1 MKNNKKLAFQLL
13 AVLMVSSC
21 ATAPSQYY
29 TPEPYIEDIS
39 RFPANEGGCWEAMK
53 NFFTPKKPKATVVE
67 NGSKNIAVKKIT
79 AAMAKTPTRYPKGFE
94 GVPGAHIQY
103 GFESEYL
110 HDETEALL
118 KNYMPAPPFY
128 TDSKEAWLKMS
139 AAERLQTFDTLI
151 AKSRNEKSPEK
162 KLFAYRSKGKLI
174 KITEDP
180 ELAYALPDSFV
191 YDAGHFEIVL
201 DPSNSAEDMIKK
213 IKIIN
218 KNIGVGSMQTT
229 ISNPLNKDLLQ
240 TSALAR
246 TELKAE
252 LIGYYNFM
260 NDFDTLSKLEA
271 GYERYL
277 KDPKIQAVKSFNHPW
292 LGPMTKV
299 KHDKLENLVDGIV
312 DGKDFSEEQLK
323 QMSYLVVSHKFI
335 GGLSFRPDVAYKK
348 GRLASEV
355 RDCHQNVKCIE
366 NRIIRET
373 YFLMKGK
380 ESFKIFSSLEQLDTV
395 KNFKDIHPDDIQYML
410 KDLFPEYQSFTQV
423 ELQLY
428 RNFSYPYRDWS
439 QHIAVLGKPGL
450 VSRVAAAQTAYTEA
464 LKKIMFEYNAKM
476 VTNDPAIKKLAKTDA
491 QTKVMGALAE
501 FSKKSGL
508 IDAMKDKYNELL
520 DPDEIK
526 NFDILKFT
534 FFTRTGQSIALVSF
548 YETKLTA

>member
-1 MKNNKKLAFQLL
+1 
-13 AVLMVSSC
+13 
-21 ATAPSQYY
+21 
-29 TPEPYIEDIS
+29 
-39 RFPANEGGCWEAMK
+39 
-53 NFFTPKKPKATVVE
+53 
-67 NGSKNIAVKKIT
+67 
-79 AAMAKTPTRYPKGFE
+79 
-94 GVPGAHIQY
+94 
-103 GFESEYL
+103 
-110 HDETEALL
+110 
-118 KNYMPAPPFY
+118 
-128 TDSKEAWLKMS
+128 
-139 AAERLQTFDTLI
+139 
-151 AKSRNEKSPEK
+151 
-162 KLFAYRSKGKLI
+162 
-174 KITEDP
+174 
-180 ELAYALPDSFV
+180 
-191 YDAGHFEIVL
+191 
-201 DPSNSAEDMIKK
+201 
-213 IKIIN
+213 
-218 KNIGVGSMQTT
+218 
-229 ISNPLNKDLLQ
+229 
-240 TSALAR
+240 
-246 TELKAE
+246 
-252 LIGYYNFM
+252 M
-260 NDFDTLSKLEA
+260 NDFDTLSKLEV

-380 ESFKIFSSLEQLDTV
+380 ESFKVFSSLEQLDTV

-450 VSRVAAAQTAYTEA
+450 GSRVAAAQTAYTEA

-476 VTNDPAIKKLAKTDA
+476 VTNDPAIKKLAKAEA
-491 QTKVMGALAE
+491 QSKVMGALAE

-508 IDAMKDKYNELL
+508 IDAMKDKYDELM
-520 DPDEIK
+520 DPAEIK

-534 FFTRTGQSIALVSF
+534 FFTKTGQSIALVSF
-548 YETKLTA
+548 YETKQTA